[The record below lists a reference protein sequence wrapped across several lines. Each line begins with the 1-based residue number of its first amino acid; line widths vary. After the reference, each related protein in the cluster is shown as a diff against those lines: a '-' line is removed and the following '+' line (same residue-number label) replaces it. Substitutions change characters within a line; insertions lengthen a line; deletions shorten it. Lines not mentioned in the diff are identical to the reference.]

1 MYKCSII
8 IYGGAIN
15 FVTCYQAAYE
25 MLCTQNDF
33 FYNDN
38 FTPNDKEKFWVNAK
52 VCGVIQ

>member
-38 FTPNDKEKFWVNAK
+38 FTPNDKEIFFRK
-52 VCGVIQ
+52 GYI